1 MTRHAVTLLEERCKG
16 CTRCVTSCPTEAI
29 RVRDGKAHIMTERCI
44 DCGECIRVCPHHAKT
59 VHSITA
65 DEALA
70 LPKPVALVPPSFYG
84 QFKRTIPTGA
94 LLGALQSIGFI
105 DAAEVALAAEL
116 VTEAT
121 TEVLENVNIPRPV
134 ISSSCPAIVRLMEV
148 RFPALLPHL
157 VPLPSPMEVA
167 ARMVKEKYG
176 EDASPVFLTPCPA
189 KITDSNHPLFSRH
202 SAVAAAVPVRDI
214 FASVVREIGDASIA
228 PRAGKTGILW
238 GRSGGE
244 SRGVAPGEGIAVDG
258 LRNVALLLERVD
270 KGNVEGITFIE
281 VMACPGGCVGGALQ
295 VENPFI
301 ARPRLVL
308 RAEQAGEIPEAR
320 MPEFGHDI
328 VNGEVMVR
336 ENPVMA
342 LDENPMQALEKLE
355 RLEALSEDLP
365 SLDCGSCGAPNC
377 RALAE
382 DIVQGRGKDTDC
394 VFILRQ
400 KLRKLTEEM
409 LALDDQRWLNS
420 SKE

>member
-1 MTRHAVTLLEERCKG
+1 MTRHAVMLLEDRCKG

-59 VHSITA
+59 VRSDSLA
-65 DEALA
+65 DALM
-70 LPKPVALVPPSFYG
+70 LKNPVALVPPSFYG
-84 QFKRTIPTGA
+84 QFKRSIPTGS
-94 LLGALQSIGFI
+94 LLGALKSIGFI
-105 DAAEVALAAEL
+105 DAVEVALAAEL

-121 TEVLENVNIPRPV
+121 TELLEKGNLPLPV
-134 ISSSCPAIVRLMEV
+134 ISSSCPAIIRLMEV
-148 RFPALLPHL
+148 RYPALLPHL

-176 EDASPVFLTPCPA
+176 ADSSPVFLTPCPA
-189 KITDSNHPLFSRH
+189 KITDSNHPLFS
-202 SAVAAAVPVRDI
+202 AGTTVASAVPVRDI
-214 FASVVREIGDASIA
+214 FAAVVREIGKASIA
-228 PRAGKTGILW
+228 PQAGKTGILW

-258 LRNVALLLERVD
+258 IRNVSLLLERVD

-308 RAEQAGEIPEAR
+308 RAEQAGEIEEQR
-320 MPEFGHDI
+320 LEQFGSEM
-328 VNGEVMVR
+328 VEGAVMAH

-342 LDENPMQALEKLE
+342 LDSNPVQALEKLE
-355 RLEALSEDLP
+355 QLESLAEDLP
-365 SLDCGSCGAPNC
+365 ALDCGSCGAPNC

-394 VFILRQ
+394 VFVLRS
-400 KLRKLTEEM
+400 KIRKLTEEM
-409 LALDDQRWLNS
+409 LELDDQRWLS
-420 SKE
+420 RK